1 MNRSIG
7 VMKMHLRDKLGYLYL
22 PWIIC
27 LGSFSVNLLIGGL
40 IQEEKGF
47 YSGGVMSI
55 FVYMLVAGIV
65 VVPQT
70 IPFALGLGVRRSD
83 YFTGTASTLTL
94 LSFVFSIVLSLL
106 SWIEAATSGWGV
118 KLGFF
123 HLPYLYAG
131 SYLQQFLVFFFIML
145 MLSFWGFIIACYHRR
160 FGKVGTFTLFI
171 VLFLLSSLF
180 SFYMTYFGDWMAVF
194 QWFADKTAM
203 DLAIRTIPFSII
215 FAALSYLF
223 LRRSTV

>member
-1 MNRSIG
+1 
-7 VMKMHLRDKLGYLYL
+7 MKMHLRDKLGFLYL
-22 PWIIC
+22 PWII
-27 LGSFSVNLLIGGL
+27 LLASFFINLIIGGL

-47 YSGGVMSI
+47 YSGGMMSI
-55 FVYMLVAGIV
+55 FIYMLVMGIV
-65 VVPQT
+65 VVPQS
-70 IPFALGLGVRRSD
+70 ISFALGLGVRRSD
-83 YFTGTASTLTL
+83 YFTGTASTLTM
-94 LSFVFSIVLSLL
+94 LSFIFSAVLTLL
-106 SWIEAATSGWGV
+106 SWVEAATSGWGM
-118 KLGFF
+118 KLGYF
-123 HLPYLYAG
+123 HLPYLFNG
-131 SYLQQFLVFFFIML
+131 SHIQEFLVYFLTML

-160 FGKVGTFTLFI
+160 FGKAGTFTLFI